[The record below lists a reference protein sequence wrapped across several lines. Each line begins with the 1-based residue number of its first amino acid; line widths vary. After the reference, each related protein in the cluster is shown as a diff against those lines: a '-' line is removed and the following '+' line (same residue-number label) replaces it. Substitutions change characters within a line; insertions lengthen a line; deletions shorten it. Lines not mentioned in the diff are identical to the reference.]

1 MSTSDWQLR
10 LLSHLTGFLA
20 GFRFA
25 ALVVSLLVGF
35 ALLIVLVLVVPDDAG
50 AFGAFAR
57 DFKVWC
63 FSYDPASGD
72 MPSALALM
80 MLSELLLFAL
90 FVAFFWWEPII
101 RARREQP
108 RSLVRWAGSGLFG
121 SFGLSALLMVWSA
134 PSDAPAEPMLA
145 ALRTSIPAPE
155 LALVD
160 QSGASVRLADLRDKV
175 VLVTAVYA
183 TCGLTCP
190 MIMGQAKRAVA
201 GLNPA
206 ERADLVVLGVT
217 LDPAHDTTAVLTE
230 MASAQGVTLPT
241 WHLLTGAPDA
251 VEATLDRWAFARR
264 RNPETGQIEHANL
277 FVLVDRNG
285 RQAFRLSLTT
295 DAQSGPDSG
304 ASTATGRNAWLEEA
318 LRLLLAEKRLAEG
331 GS

>member
-1 MSTSDWQLR
+1 MGTSNWRLR
-10 LLSHLTGFLA
+10 LLSRLTGFLA

-35 ALLIVLVLVVPDDAG
+35 ALLIVMVLIVPDDAG

-90 FVAFFWWEPII
+90 FVAFFWWEPIT
-101 RARREQP
+101 RAWREQ
-108 RSLVRWAGSGLFG
+108 RGSIVRWVGSGLLAA
-121 SFGLSALLMVWSA
+121 FGLSVLLMVWSA
-134 PSDAPAEPMLA
+134 PRDAPAEPTLG
-145 ALRTSIPAPE
+145 ALRTAIPAPE

-160 QSGASVRLADLRDKV
+160 QSGATVRLADLRGKV

-190 MIMGQAKRAVA
+190 MIMGEAKRAVA
-201 GLNPA
+201 GLTPA

-217 LDPAHDTTAVLTE
+217 LDPAHDTRTVLTE
-230 MASAQGVTLPT
+230 MARAQGVTLPT
-241 WHLLTGAPDA
+241 WHLMTGAPDI

-264 RNPETGQIEHANL
+264 RNLETGQIEHANL
-277 FVLVDRNG
+277 FVLVDRDG
-285 RQAFRLSLTT
+285 RQAFRLSLAT
-295 DAQSGPDSG
+295 DTKSG
-304 ASTATGRNAWLEEA
+304 ADSSSVRKAWLGEA